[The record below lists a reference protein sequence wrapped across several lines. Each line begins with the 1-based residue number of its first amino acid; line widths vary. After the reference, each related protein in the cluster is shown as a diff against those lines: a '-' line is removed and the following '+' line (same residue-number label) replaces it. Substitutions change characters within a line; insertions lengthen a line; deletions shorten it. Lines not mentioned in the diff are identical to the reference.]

1 MNPLTRQLLADKLAT
16 LHQLALS
23 DGQIVKTGALLIV
36 PRHESSHHKRWTGG
50 DRPFSCGI
58 PTEGI
63 HWLTAAAAR
72 PGVDP

>member
-1 MNPLTRQLLADKLAT
+1 MKKSLNPLTRQLLADKLAT

-50 DRPFSCGI
+50 DRPF
-58 PTEGI
+58 
-63 HWLTAAAAR
+63 
-72 PGVDP
+72 